1 MLLTVLNSEITY
13 MVSVDFGK
21 VVNFIAEE
29 ALPTLFATADSHKA
43 YVILCVFL
51 KQILE
56 GIGAI
61 DDQGVWINC
70 GQIYYAAL

>member
-21 VVNFIAEE
+21 VVNFVAEE
-29 ALPTLFATADSHKA
+29 AFPTLFATADSHKA
-43 YVILCVFL
+43 YVVLCVFL